1 MSKLYM
7 KGNEAIVEGALKA
20 GVEGFLGY
28 PITPASEI
36 IETFAQRYFADR
48 EREKRGEKPLYPKF
62 RLFLQMESEI
72 ASINAVMGGASVGC
86 RVMTASSSPG
96 ISLKQEG
103 ISYLAACELPCVI
116 VNIMRGGPGLGSIQ
130 PEQGDYFQAV
140 KGGGH
145 GDYKLIVLAPNSVQ
159 EMAEHTMLLF
169 NLTDK
174 YRNPG
179 MILTDGYLGQMK
191 ESMEFP
197 DIPIE
202 KYEKPWAVTGI
213 GNRETQN
220 IIESLFLAPEPMI
233 EAKTKL
239 WQKYKKIESNE
250 VRYEI
255 YKVEDAKILVTAY
268 GTPSRI
274 AKAAV
279 DLAREKGVRVGLL
292 RPITLWPFPYKIYAD
307 LTTHQIDKVL
317 VVEMSFG
324 QLLEDVK
331 LGVEGRA
338 EVRFYAVYGGIVPT
352 EKDILEKIM
361 EFD

>member
-1 MSKLYM
+1 MSRVYI

-20 GVEGFLGY
+20 GLEGFFGY

-36 IETFAQRYFADR
+36 IETFAEKFFADR
-48 EREKRGEKPLYPKF
+48 ERERRGEPPLYPNF
-62 RLFLQMESEI
+62 RVFLQMESEI

-103 ISYLAACELPCVI
+103 ISYIAACELPCVI

-145 GDYKLIVLAPNSVQ
+145 GDYKLIVFAPNSVQ

-179 MILTDGYLGQMK
+179 MLLADGYLGQMK

-197 DIPIE
+197 DVLIE
-202 KYEKPWAVTGI
+202 KYEKPWAAI
-213 GNRETQN
+213 GMGERARQN
-220 IIESLFLAPEPMI
+220 TIEFLFLSPEPMV
-233 EAKTKL
+233 EAKARL
-239 WQKYKKIESNE
+239 VQKYKQIEANE
-250 VRYEI
+250 VRYET
-255 YKVEDAKILVTAY
+255 YKVDDAKILVTAF
-268 GTPSRI
+268 GTPSRV

-279 DLAREKGVRVGLL
+279 EVARKKGIKVGLL
-292 RPITLWPFPYKIYAD
+292 RPITLWPFPYQVYAD
-307 LTTHQIDKVL
+307 LTTHQIDRIL
-317 VVEMSFG
+317 VIEMSFG
-324 QLLEDVK
+324 QFVEDVR

-338 EVRFYAVYGGIVPT
+338 EIKLYACYGGIVPT
-352 EKDILEKIM
+352 EKEILEKIM
-361 EFD
+361 ELV

>member
-1 MSKLYM
+1 MSRLYM
-7 KGNEAIVEGALKA
+7 KGNEAVVEGALRA
-20 GVEGFLGY
+20 GVEGFFGY

-36 IETFAQRYFADR
+36 IETFAEKYFADR

-62 RLFLQMESEI
+62 RVFMQMESEI
-72 ASINAVMGGASVGC
+72 ASINAVMGGAAAGC

-103 ISYLAACELPCVI
+103 ISYIAACELPCVI

-145 GDYKLIVLAPNSVQ
+145 GDYKLIVFAPNSVQ

-179 MILTDGYLGQMK
+179 MLLADGYLGQMK

-197 DIPIE
+197 EVPIE
-202 KYEKPWAVTGI
+202 EYDKPWAITGM
-213 GNRETQN
+213 GEREKQN
-220 IIESLFLAPEPMI
+220 TIEFLFLTPEPMV
-233 EAKTKL
+233 EAKKRL
-239 WQKYKKIESNE
+239 LEKYKKIEANE
-250 VRYEI
+250 VRYEA
-255 YKVEDAKILVTAY
+255 YKVDDAKILVTAF
-268 GTPSRI
+268 GTPSRV

-279 DLAREKGVRVGLL
+279 DLAREKGIKVGLV
-292 RPITLWPFPYKIYAD
+292 RPITLWPFPYKIYRD
-307 LTTHQIDKVL
+307 LVTHQIDRVL
-317 VVEMSFG
+317 VVELSFG
-324 QLLEDVK
+324 QFVEDVR
-331 LGVEGRA
+331 LGVEGKA
-338 EVRFYAVYGGIVPT
+338 EVKLYPRFGGIVPT
-352 EKDILEKIM
+352 EEEVLEKIM
-361 EFD
+361 ELA

>member
-7 KGNEAIVEGALKA
+7 KGNEAIVEGALRA
-20 GVEGFLGY
+20 GLEGFFSY

-36 IETFAQRYFADR
+36 IETFASKYFADR

-62 RLFLQMESEI
+62 RVFMQMESEL
-72 ASINAVMGGASVGC
+72 ASINAVMGGASIGC

-103 ISYLAACELPCVI
+103 ISYIAACELPCVI

-145 GDYKLIVLAPNSVQ
+145 GDYRLIVLAPNSVQ

-169 NLTDK
+169 NLTNK

-179 MILTDGYLGQMK
+179 MLLADGYLGQMK
-191 ESMEFP
+191 ESLEFP
-197 DIPIE
+197 EVPIE
-202 KYEKPWAVTGI
+202 EYEKPWAA
-213 GNRETQN
+213 GNMELDGEQHT
-220 IIESLFLAPEPMI
+220 IEFLFLTPEPMVEAKKRLLEKYKTI
-233 EAKTKL
+233 EA
-239 WQKYKKIESNE
+239 NE
-250 VRYEI
+250 VRYET
-255 YKVEDAKILVTAY
+255 YKVDDAKIIVTAF
-268 GTPSRI
+268 GTPSRV

-279 DLAREKGVRVGLL
+279 DLAREKGIKVGLV
-292 RPITLWPFPYKIYAD
+292 RPITLWPFPYKIYTN
-307 LTTHQIDKVL
+307 LTSNQVDRVL
-317 VVEMSFG
+317 VVELSFG
-324 QLLEDVK
+324 QFVEDVR

-338 EVRFYAVYGGIVPT
+338 EVRLFPKFGGIVPT
-352 EKDILEKIM
+352 EEEVLEKIM
-361 EFD
+361 ELV